1 MTKVKK
7 PIEFVI
13 AGGLGNQLFMLCAGL
28 YYQERYNRNVKFD
41 ISDLQRIS
49 LLHPGLNVYS
59 LGLLKKDQI
68 LVTSKSKNNLKPR
81 SFFVRFLKKVARQ
94 SSQIYQRKN
103 VKIDE
108 IGFYDLSLIP
118 HKTKRV
124 EGYFQ
129 SWRYF
134 SGLEGKPILAIDSL
148 LKPTSWYIKES
159 QIIQDNEFAAFHI
172 RRGDYALSANR
183 SNGILS
189 VSYFKSIAEL
199 LPSEV
204 DILVFTDSP
213 EAIRVELEEL
223 GRKFRIITPP
233 EDSDPVE
240 SLFLMKL
247 ASHIA
252 ISNST
257 YSWWAAT
264 IAAPGTVVY
273 APTKWFELRDDPK
286 DLLPDEWIRVKS
298 DWKKQ

>member
-7 PIEFVI
+7 PVEFVI

-28 YYQERYNRNVKFD
+28 YFQERFNRNVKFD

-68 LVTSKSKNNLKPR
+68 LGTSKSKNNLKIR

-103 VKIDE
+103 VKIYE

-118 HKTKRV
+118 PKTKRV

-134 SGLEGKPILAIDSL
+134 SGLEGKPILTIDSL

-172 RRGDYALSANR
+172 RRGDYALSTNR

-204 DILVFTDSP
+204 YI
-213 EAIRVELEEL
+213 
-223 GRKFRIITPP
+223 
-233 EDSDPVE
+233 
-240 SLFLMKL
+240 
-247 ASHIA
+247 
-252 ISNST
+252 
-257 YSWWAAT
+257 
-264 IAAPGTVVY
+264 
-273 APTKWFELRDDPK
+273 
-286 DLLPDEWIRVKS
+286 
-298 DWKKQ
+298 